1 MNFLFFLKR
10 LRYFLLENLFNIY
23 DLNEEKFLKFLDSL
37 HLKLPF
43 KSEENVV
50 IDFLNDTVIIKIRS
64 FGKKIV

>member
-43 KSEENVV
+43 KSVERVRK
-50 IDFLNDTVIIKIRS
+50 DFE
-64 FGKKIV
+64 